1 MTEEATKH
9 ASTFTKPGP
18 ARRKSDK
25 KVEPLGRCL
34 VTGGAGFLGSHLV
47 QALLDQDIEVVV
59 LDRVECQIKHKK
71 LITVVADLS
80 DKEALLEAC
89 EGVDCVFHTASIIE
103 LAGGFGVTKAYKQ
116 LSYEVNV
123 EGTRALL
130 DAARKAGVNR
140 FVYTSSNSVCFDSK
154 PITMMN
160 SDTPYAQNL
169 IDMYTETKIEA
180 EKLVL
185 SQNGS
190 DGMQTGAI
198 RPCGIYGAS
207 SNIMLDS
214 FVEEVASGKLV
225 MTLGNLNSTHEN
237 TFVENLVH
245 GHILCAERL
254 VEGNRCCGRGYF
266 ISDHEPQNYFEFFRP
281 LIEGLGYQFPKFS
294 LPVGLLVKFLALWQ
308 FFHFRLGFPRPF
320 LLPMQVIK
328 ITVTHL
334 SDIREPFEDI
344 DYKPLYTVKEAMEI
358 CMPYCQ
364 ELHDKFKN
372 GK

>member
-1 MTEEATKH
+1 MTESATKH
-9 ASTFTKPGP
+9 SSTFTKPGP
-18 ARRKSDK
+18 ARRQNDK
-25 KVEPLGRCL
+25 KIEPLGRCL
-34 VTGGAGFLGSHLV
+34 VTGGAGFLGRSLV

-59 LDRVECQIKHKK
+59 LDRVACPIQHKK
-71 LITVVADLS
+71 LIPIVADLAN
-80 DKEALLEAC
+80 KEALLEAC

-103 LAGGFGVTKAYKQ
+103 LGGGIGATKAYRKR
-116 LSYEVNV
+116 SYDVNV
-123 EGTRALL
+123 EGTRSLL
-130 DAARKAGVNR
+130 EAAKKAGVKR

-160 SDTPYAQNL
+160 SDTPYAKDL

-185 SQNGS
+185 AANGKN
-190 DGMQTGAI
+190 GMQTGAI

-214 FVEEVASGKLV
+214 FVEEIASGKLV
-225 MTLGNLNSTHEN
+225 ATLGNLNSTHEN
-237 TFVENLVH
+237 TFVDNLVH

-281 LIEGLGYQFPKFS
+281 LIEGLGYKFPKIS
-294 LPVGLLVKFLALWQ
+294 IPVGLLVKILAVWQ
-308 FFHFRLGFPRPF
+308 FLHFRLGFPEPT

-334 SDIREPFEDI
+334 SDIREPAEDL
-344 DYKPLYTVKEAMEI
+344 DYRPLYTVKEAMQI

-372 GK
+372 K

>member
-1 MTEEATKH
+1 MNEITRHET
-9 ASTFTKPGP
+9 TFIKPAP
-18 ARRKSDK
+18 ARRKTDK
-25 KVEPLGRCL
+25 KVEPLERCL
-34 VTGGAGFLGSHLV
+34 VTGGAGFLGRNLV
-47 QALLDQDIEVVV
+47 QALLNQGVEVVV
-59 LDRVECQIKHKK
+59 LDRVECPIQHKK
-71 LITVVADLS
+71 LIHVVADLANR
-80 DKEALLEAC
+80 EALLEAC

-103 LAGGFGVTKAYKQ
+103 LAGGFGVTKAYKE
-116 LSYEVNV
+116 LSYTVNV

-130 DAARKAGVNR
+130 EAARKAGVKR

-160 SDTPYAQNL
+160 SDTPYAKDL

-185 SQNGS
+185 AQNGK

-214 FVEEVASGKLV
+214 FVEQLAAGKLV
-225 MTLGNLNSTHEN
+225 ATLGNLNSTHEN

-281 LIEGLGYQFPKFS
+281 LIEGLGYQFPKIS
-294 LPVGLLVKFLALWQ
+294 LPVGLLIKLLAVWQ
-308 FFHFRLGFPRPF
+308 FMHFRLGLPKPT

-334 SDIREPFEDI
+334 SDIREPYEDL
-344 DYKPLYTVKEAMEI
+344 DYRPLYTVKEAMDI
-358 CMPYCQ
+358 CLPYCK
-364 ELHDKFKN
+364 ELHDKFKAAQ
-372 GK
+372 